1 MDISHTPP
9 SRRFYAT
16 GGGAGLSS
24 DHPCRH
30 GNPAISL
37 HLTSNR
43 DGSAEDIGILLP
55 SCMAPQLFGAALAFI
70 QVYSGSDAADEFV
83 TSMLAFRDRAL
94 PAVAENRAELRAQG
108 RGCCEAGFRTGG
120 REHTCGRNTTSSS

>member
-1 MDISHTPP
+1 MDISDTPP
-9 SRRFYAT
+9 SRRFYVT

-24 DHPCRH
+24 DYPCSH
-30 GNPAISL
+30 GNPAVSL
-37 HLTSNR
+37 HLTSDL
-43 DGSAEDIGILLP
+43 DGTTEDIGILLP

-83 TSMLAFRDRAL
+83 TSMLAFRDQAL
-94 PAVAENRAELRAQG
+94 PTVAEHRTTLRAQG

-120 REHTCGRNTTSSS
+120 REHTCRRNTPTPS